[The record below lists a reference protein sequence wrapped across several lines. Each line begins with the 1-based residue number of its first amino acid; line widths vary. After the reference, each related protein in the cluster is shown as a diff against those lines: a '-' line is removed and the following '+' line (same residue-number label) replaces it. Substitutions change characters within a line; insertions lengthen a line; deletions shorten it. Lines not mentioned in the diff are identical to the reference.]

1 MIPFLTGV
9 TTTLGSLIDTLI
21 QMKYPSFSGISVGTN
36 ILNDIISNMIN
47 LVDGQSGLQFCF
59 DWQALTSTLTIFHQ
73 LQHFQVG
80 PVSLTG
86 LFELDCTFDISS
98 SSFSAACS
106 IQVPDLD
113 LGGLISIIQD
123 GAGFVVQQAGQV
135 VLVVQRLGADLSVFT
150 QKAYQDFANA
160 VNAGLKICNTLLHDA
175 EALTKGIEAC
185 GVKIEESVQQCSF
198 NPPSFPSFDPSNLL
212 NLVNVF
218 ASVPYVVQDLDA
230 NMNQCI
236 AEVGAA
242 AGQIA
247 ASISSTA
254 SCSLSS
260 TTCQKSICVPFVGYG
275 QSSCCCGV
283 SFFNLCFSYS
293 EYCCTPEWNNC
304 QWNLCV
310 DTSLSFSC
318 SGVPVPCP

>member
-1 MIPFLTGV
+1 MLYRFEKI
-9 TTTLGSLIDTLI
+9 GS
-21 QMKYPSFSGISVGTN
+21 
-36 ILNDIISNMIN
+36 
-47 LVDGQSGLQFCF
+47 
-59 DWQALTSTLTIFHQ
+59 IFHELMKS
-73 LQHFQVG
+73 LQRKQDLALGDPRRSRKHSSSLRG
-80 PVSLTG
+80 PRYCFPVAQQKG
-86 LFELDCTFDISS
+86 NPFELDCTFDISS

-135 VLVVQRLGADLSVFT
+135 VLAVERLGADLTVFT

-175 EALTKGIEAC
+175 EALTNGIEAC

-198 NPPSFPSFDPSNLL
+198 TAPSFPSIDPSNLL

-254 SCSLSS
+254 TCSLSS
-260 TTCQKSICVPFVGYG
+260 TTAQNI
-275 QSSCCCGV
+275 
-283 SFFNLCFSYS
+283 NLS
-293 EYCCTPEWNNC
+293 
-304 QWNLCV
+304 
-310 DTSLSFSC
+310 
-318 SGVPVPCP
+318 